1 MSGEMREQILVA
13 ALACFDR
20 VGYSAATIAE
30 ISRVAGV
37 APATVYRHFGSKA
50 GLFKALGRPDLASGA
65 GDVRRRAIL
74 DAALALFAH
83 GGVER
88 TTISRVAAAAG
99 VSRATVYARFATKE
113 ALLAGLL
120 EDALA
125 AKAGLPDSGFSKGG
139 KADIAG
145 RAGRWLER
153 LEAPRVEALLRIA
166 GSESTRYPALM
177 QLLQVTVEQAVAD
190 LAEGMAGYCD
200 SRKQA
205 LSEARLLVA
214 QLFGL
219 AYLRGRI
226 PGSMLGDT
234 SARELAAEAV
244 SVRVRRTRPD
254 KRR

>member
-1 MSGEMREQILVA
+1 MREQILVA

-20 VGYSAATIAE
+20 DGFPGTSVGE

-50 GLFKALGRPDLASGA
+50 ALFAALGRPDLAAGA
-65 GDVRRRAIL
+65 GDTRRRAIL

-83 GGVER
+83 EGVER
-88 TTISRVAAAAG
+88 TTMTRVAAGAG
-99 VSRATVYARFATKE
+99 VSRATLYGRFGTKE
-113 ALLAGLL
+113 ALLAGML

-125 AKAGLPDSGFSKGG
+125 PDAELPVTGLGSGAEEDVEG
-139 KADIAG
+139 KAW
-145 RAGRWLER
+145 RWLEK
-153 LEAPRVEALLRIA
+153 LEAPRLDALMRIVGA
-166 GSESTRYPALM
+166 EGTRYPALM
-177 QLLQVTVEQAVAD
+177 QLLEMVVERAVAD
-190 LAEGMAGYCD
+190 LAAGMAGYCE

-205 LSEARLLVA
+205 LRAARLLVA

-234 SARELAAEAV
+234 SARELAGRAV
-244 SVRVRRTRPD
+244 SVLLSGIKSTRRR
-254 KRR
+254 